1 MMFDSS
7 SSTMAESHPLSGGH
21 PKPANPSPG
30 PAIPGKTASWRTA
43 AAASRLTLWIRKR
56 GGWASRGRLSSSCGS
71 RTGWGGPGAQGPDES
86 KAVEGHVRL
95 RSGQLARWRSSFY
108 ETGPRYL
115 PRRPVGVSGGDG
127 GESGYT

>member
-1 MMFDSS
+1 M
-7 SSTMAESHPLSGGH
+7 ENSGGWVEVDSLDQEARRVGV
-21 PKPANPSPG
+21 PRQALIK
-30 PAIPGKTASWRTA
+30 
-43 AAASRLTLWIRKR
+43 LWI
-56 GGWASRGRLSSSCGS
+56 ADRL
-71 RTGWGGPGAQGPDES
+71 GGPGAQGPDES

-127 GESGYT
+127 GESVSA